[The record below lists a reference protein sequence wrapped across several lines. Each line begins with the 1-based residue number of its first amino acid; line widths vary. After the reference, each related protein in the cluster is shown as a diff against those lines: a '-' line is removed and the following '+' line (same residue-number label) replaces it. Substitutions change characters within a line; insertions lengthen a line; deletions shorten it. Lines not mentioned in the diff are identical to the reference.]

1 MVVSPTSGH
10 AAPQRTLRSDGLLVT
25 LGTLIAIEVLTRTVF
40 RVPTPGAI
48 LLLPVAYA
56 AFTGGLRTGLISAT
70 LMFLYALY
78 FFAVPGQFLQYTD
91 ANLQTIIVLALIA
104 VAMVGMMGHLK
115 QRIDQ
120 LSRHN
125 QLILHS
131 AGEGICGL
139 DAQGTIT
146 FLNPAAAT
154 MCGWLVAELIGQPI
168 HALLRHPLRGGML
181 GTPARAPGDPAW
193 PDPSVTAVTDGVF
206 WRKDGTSYPVEYLS
220 SPIWDQH
227 TLIGAVVTFKDI
239 TERKHAELAQT
250 FLIEASTLLGSSL
263 DYETTLQQV
272 AQLCVPYLADWC
284 AVHMLAADGTVHRL
298 AVVHTNPTKAAS
310 ARERPSHYPLD
321 VNAQVRIAR
330 YNRILLE

>member
-1 MVVSPTSGH
+1 MAISPTSGH
-10 AAPQRTLRSDGLLVT
+10 AGSQRKLRSDGLLVT
-25 LGTLIAIEVLTRTVF
+25 LGTLIAIDVLTRTVF

-70 LMFLYALY
+70 LVFLFALY
-78 FFAVPGQFLQYTD
+78 FFAVPSQFLQYTD
-91 ANLQTIIVLALIA
+91 SNLQTIIAIALIA
-104 VAMVGMMGHLK
+104 VAMAGMIGRLK
-115 QRIDQ
+115 QRIEQ

-168 HALLRHPLRGGML
+168 HTLLRRPLPSGML
-181 GTPARAPGDPAW
+181 GTPARASGAPAW
-193 PDPSVTAVTDGVF
+193 SDPSVTAVTDGVF

-239 TERKHAELAQT
+239 TERKHAESSQS

-272 AQLCVPYLADWC
+272 AQLSVPYLADWC
-284 AVHMLAADGTVHRL
+284 AVHMLAADGSIHRL
-298 AVVHTNPTKAAS
+298 AVVHTNPTKAAI
-310 ARERPSHYPLD
+310 ARERPSH
-321 VNAQVRIAR
+321 
-330 YNRILLE
+330 